1 LFTRLHLERLFAFA
15 PFTASPLYP
24 SSAYL
29 LVSHGSRDP
38 RPQAATEQLAQ
49 LMRQQFLN
57 PPGDRTNRP
66 VPIQPSIGRSIDRPK
81 PSSFD
86 LEAVPKTHSDRCAT
100 YYMLP
105 PIGIA
110 TLELAPLP
118 LHEQIR
124 QFGDRTA
131 KAGYRHVKVLPLF
144 LLPGVHV
151 MEDIPAELAIAQ
163 TALGQS
169 LTLELCPHLGSHP
182 QIQNL
187 LVEPEAIAATTARI
201 LLAHGS
207 RRPGGNLP
215 VAAIAADLNALPA
228 YWSVPPSLEAQITT
242 LAKTNCQEIVIS
254 PYFLFDG
261 TITDAIAETVNGLAQ
276 QFPSIQLHLTKPLG
290 ADTAMAKLVAD
301 LADSKLF
308 KSS

>member
-1 LFTRLHLERLFAFA
+1 LDLDLLFAFA
-15 PFTASPLYP
+15 PSPASPLSL

-57 PPGDRTNRP
+57 PQTARTDRPANTRSA
-66 VPIQPSIGRSIDRPK
+66 IQPASDDPKQPNLGLGAVSRMRFDRP
-81 PSSFD
+81 
-86 LEAVPKTHSDRCAT
+86 ATH
-100 YYMLP
+100 YMLP

-124 QFGDRTA
+124 QFGNRTA
-131 KAGYRHVKVLPLF
+131 KAGYRHLKVLPLF

-151 MEDIPAELAIAQ
+151 MEDIPAEMAIAQ

-187 LVEPEAIAATTARI
+187 LVEAEAIAPTTARI

-207 RRPGGNLP
+207 RRPGGNSP
-215 VAAIAADLNALPA
+215 VAAIAASLNALPA
-228 YWSVPPSLEAQITT
+228 YWSVPPSLVAQITT
-242 LAKTNCQEIVIS
+242 LAKTNCQEIVIL

-261 TITDAIAETVNGLAQ
+261 TITDAIAAAVSQLSQ
-276 QFPSIQLHLTKPLG
+276 QFPSVRLHLTRPMG
-290 ADTAMAKLVAD
+290 ADATMAKLVAD
-301 LADSKLF
+301 LAHGKLF
-308 KSS
+308 RSS